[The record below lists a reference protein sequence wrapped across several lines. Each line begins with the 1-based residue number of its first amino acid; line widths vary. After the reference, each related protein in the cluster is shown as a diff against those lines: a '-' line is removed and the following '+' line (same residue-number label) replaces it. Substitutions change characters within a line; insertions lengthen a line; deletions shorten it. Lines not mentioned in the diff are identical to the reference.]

1 MSEGYISTPKINLN
15 VETKSSRYDRLSA
28 ALVAFIILFGFL
40 FAVLFLIWITSV
52 FDFSQR
58 LAGPIPIVNE
68 AGNEKPGARGRRV
81 SRN

>member
-40 FAVLFLIWITSV
+40 FGFK
-52 FDFSQR
+52 FKDR
-58 LAGPIPIVNE
+58 LALE
-68 AGNEKPGARGRRV
+68 
-81 SRN
+81 